1 MELTIGRIASIRTGI
16 FAKSD
21 RAGECVYLQA
31 KHFDDNGVLSSSL
44 YPDLE
49 INKQRAK
56 HLLKSGDILFAAKG
70 TKNFAAL
77 FGANNPPSVASTT
90 FFVLTVRDAV
100 VLPEYLVWILNN
112 DSTQSFLKRRAIG
125 SSIVS
130 ISKEVLSDL
139 EIDVPPKAK
148 QKLILEV
155 SGMARK
161 ENELRSK
168 IAELRQKLIQQEIN
182 NALK

>member
-16 FAKSD
+16 FAKPD

-77 FGANNPPSVASTT
+77 FGPDNPPSVASTM
-90 FFVLTVRDAV
+90 FFVLSNFDSVL
-100 VLPEYLVWILNN
+100 LPEYLVWVLNEP
-112 DSTQSFLKRRAIG
+112 STLNVLKHSAQG
-125 SSIVS
+125 TSIVS
-130 ISKEVLSDL
+130 ISIDVLSDL
-139 EIDVPPKAK
+139 EINVPPKAK